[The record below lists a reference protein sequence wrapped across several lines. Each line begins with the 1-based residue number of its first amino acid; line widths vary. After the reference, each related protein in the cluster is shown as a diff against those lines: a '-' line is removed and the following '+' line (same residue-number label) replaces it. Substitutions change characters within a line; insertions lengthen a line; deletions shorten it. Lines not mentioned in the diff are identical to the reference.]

1 MNKIIKRIILGLLV
15 IATLG
20 LASYGAYTLYNIA
33 VEDAAQRI
41 KAKVAEGVAEG
52 ASKGVR
58 NMINPLNWFRGIFGH
73 KKRTTDTK
81 AETQKDASP
90 EEKSTDNSDES
101 DD

>member
-73 KKRTTDTK
+73 KKKTVDNK
-81 AETQKDASP
+81 AESKKTV
-90 EEKSTDNSDES
+90 TDEDEDHSDEES